1 MTERHIKWILL
12 ASLLANA
19 VFIGFLV
26 GNGGRGL
33 RPIMATLTRPF
44 EGDRRDERRVERNN
58 ADRTDRADQPTR
70 EVLRQAFAAERPA
83 MHKALQ
89 ELAAARKQS
98 VALIR
103 AETVDG
109 PALDAALAQ
118 VRLSS
123 DEVIAAF
130 HRAVAVS
137 AGQLDAT
144 QRGALARL
152 LERAPGRRGGSPA
165 GVPRDVLR
173 DAGPG
178 APPPPGA
185 APPAN

>member
-33 RPIMATLTRPF
+33 RPIMATLTRPLD
-44 EGDRRDERRVERNN
+44 GDRRDERRVERNN
-58 ADRTDRADQPTR
+58 ADRADQPTR

-118 VRLSS
+118 IRLSS

-137 AGQLDAT
+137 AGKLDAT

-152 LERAPGRRGGSPA
+152 LDRAPGRRGGSPA

-173 DAGPG
+173 NVGPE
-178 APPPPGA
+178 APPLSDI